1 MWHKA
6 GSENASQRQVTVR
19 GSFPAKLCLL
29 YQINNVP
36 SNKCKCP
43 WLGSWRGRSDLPV
56 AIDWPCDMIKVL
68 GIFIGF
74 GDIDAANWNPRIDA
88 VSKVLTSWKMRS
100 LSYNGR
106 AIVTNALTLSRICYV
121 QCVPCAYAQLDA
133 RLVKET

>member
-1 MWHKA
+1 MPLV
-6 GSENASQRQVTVR
+6 G
-19 GSFPAKLCLL
+19 LL
-29 YQINNVP
+29 E
-36 SNKCKCP
+36 
-43 WLGSWRGRSDLPV
+43 GRSDLPV

-68 GIFIGF
+68 GIFIGL

-106 AIVTNALTLSRICYV
+106 AIVTNAFTLSRICYV
-121 QCVPCAYAQLDA
+121 QCVPCAYAQLDT